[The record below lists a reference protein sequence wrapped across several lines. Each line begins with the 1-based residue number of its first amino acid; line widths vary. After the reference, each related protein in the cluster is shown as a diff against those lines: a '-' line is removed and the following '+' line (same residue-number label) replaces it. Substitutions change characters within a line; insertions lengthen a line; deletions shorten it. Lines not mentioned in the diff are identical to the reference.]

1 MLQPENLRTPTK
13 RSFMTKRLL
22 SNLSAL
28 ILISTSGVL
37 MAQDYEYH
45 PALSDTFFLS
55 VGAMRS
61 SNSFKLES
69 DLGDDLGDEIDFEDT
84 LDVSGHS
91 TFFNSQLRWKFGK
104 EKKWSL
110 FGQYFSNNAK
120 GETELTEDVEW
131 EGLTFKEGSFVNSG
145 VKIEVARVFV
155 GRSFIKNDQHDFGI
169 GVGLHSLKIKAF
181 IEGEVKIDDETT
193 EPQRADED
201 VSQPLPNIGAWY
213 SYSPA
218 RKWLLFTRVDWIGA
232 SIGDYDGHMWNTNL
246 GVNYQAFEHVGFAL
260 TWQYFN
266 LNVKVDSDDWTGGA
280 DMTYSG
286 PVLAITGNW

>member
-61 SNSFKLES
+61 SNSFKLKS
-69 DLGDDLGDEIDFEDT
+69 NLGDDIGDEIDFDDT
-84 LDVSGHS
+84 LDVSDHS
-91 TFFNSQLRWKFGK
+91 TFLDSQLRWKFGK

-131 EGLTFKEGSFVNSG
+131 EGLTFLEGSFVNAG

-155 GRSFIKNDQHDFGI
+155 GRSFIKNEQNDFGI
-169 GVGLHSLKIKAF
+169 GVGLHRL
-181 IEGEVKIDDETT
+181 
-193 EPQRADED
+193 
-201 VSQPLPNIGAWY
+201 
-213 SYSPA
+213 
-218 RKWLLFTRVDWIGA
+218 
-232 SIGDYDGHMWNTNL
+232 
-246 GVNYQAFEHVGFAL
+246 
-260 TWQYFN
+260 
-266 LNVKVDSDDWTGGA
+266 
-280 DMTYSG
+280 
-286 PVLAITGNW
+286 